1 MYLVCISYI
10 RMRFLFTKYVKK
22 SSTEFQPISDSH
34 GVMVSTDTSMD
45 NVAEWEFQN
54 ETMEIDKE
62 DHPVHSTCREQPSD
76 GAFSG
81 VKSDFEFIRNPAVQ
95 SAVTYS
101 CANSGLDVELP
112 GTDGYP
118 NEDLL
123 GKSRVSKHIGKN
135 LYQGVFS

>member
-62 DHPVHSTCREQPSD
+62 DHRVHPTCPEQSSD
-76 GAFSG
+76 GVFSG
-81 VKSDFEFIRNPAVQ
+81 VKSDFDLIKNPAVQ
-95 SAVTYS
+95 SAVTS
-101 CANSGLDVELP
+101 RCAD
-112 GTDGYP
+112 
-118 NEDLL
+118 
-123 GKSRVSKHIGKN
+123 
-135 LYQGVFS
+135 